1 MAIQQPSN
9 VITCDICHRDFPI
22 TKDFLEEKRAVLEKE
37 GLDPTEVALTV
48 LTCPLC
54 GKTYPVI
61 VDDPETVKI
70 RLELESLLRRRLKYV
85 QEHRPVPFRL
95 AAKIGKLNGKL
106 DFKRQS
112 LAKKYN
118 GSFYQTD
125 EGKQQLDYRYHVR

>member
-1 MAIQQPSN
+1 MPE
-9 VITCDICHRDFPI
+9 TKCDIC
-22 TKDFLEEKRAVLEKE
+22 KRWFDVTQDKVRTFNTTSGEHSLQI
-37 GLDPTEVALTV
+37 TEV
-48 LTCPLC
+48 TCPLC

-70 RLELESLLRRRLKYV
+70 RLELESLLRKRLKYV

-95 AAKIGKLNGKL
+95 AAKIGKLSGKL

>member
-1 MAIQQPSN
+1 MPE
-9 VITCDICHRDFPI
+9 TKCDICH
-22 TKDFLEEKRAVLEKE
+22 KRFDVTQDKIHTQTVTL
-37 GLDPTEVALTV
+37 LDNTGDHRLQVTTV
-48 LTCPLC
+48 TCPIC

-61 VDDPETVKI
+61 VDDAETIKL
-70 RLELESLLRRRLKYV
+70 RLEVEELLRKRLKYV
-85 QEHRPVPFRL
+85 QAKRMIPMRL

-125 EGKQQLDYRYHVR
+125 EGKEQLDYRYHVR